1 MAITDELVYPD
12 ELSKAKLHALTERV
26 NERYDE
32 IKKLVNNS
40 RMLIEQL
47 NAEKL
52 GPYNVAKSIEDKIDD
67 DEEEYETSS
76 KVTGEKK
83 ADDEYVQK

>member
-1 MAITDELVYPD
+1 MSNLM
-12 ELSKAKLHALTERV
+12 

-67 DEEEYETSS
+67 DEEEYETSP
-76 KVTGEKK
+76 KVSGEKE
-83 ADDEYVQK
+83 ADDDYVQKYRVSWWTLIN